1 MEIIA
6 AVIWF
11 IVVYRFYARARA
23 RSANIPPIY
32 VTSMAEAAVAERVQT
47 GSARRRGWA

>member
-11 IVVYRFYARARA
+11 VVIYRFYARARA
-23 RSANIPPIY
+23 RSANVAPIY
-32 VTSMAEAAVAERVQT
+32 VTNMVEAGVAERVQT